1 MAQWPER
8 GPVLIAP
15 SILSAEFAR
24 LGQQVREAESAGA
37 DVIHIDVM
45 DGHFVPNIPIGPWV
59 VRALRP
65 ITRLPLDVHLMIE
78 QPERFLDAFAAAGA
92 DSITVHVETCPH
104 LYRTLQQIREL
115 GCRAAVTLNP
125 ATPLVMIEPVLEEV
139 DMVLVMSVNP
149 GFGGQ
154 KLIPAMLDKVRTLR
168 ALIDGRGLDCLIEID
183 GGGNR
188 ATVGD
193 IVRAGTDVL
202 VMGSAIFGAK
212 EGIAKAIAYYRG
224 VIQENRPA

>member
-24 LGQQVREAESAGA
+24 LGQQVREAEAAGA
-37 DVIHIDVM
+37 DLIHIDVM
-45 DGHFVPNIPIGPWV
+45 DGHFVPNITIGPLV

-78 QPERFLDAFAAAGA
+78 QPERYLDAFVAAGA

-154 KLIPAMLDKVRTLR
+154 KLIPSTLDKVRTLR

-183 GGGNR
+183 GGANR
-188 ATVGD
+188 AIVGD

-212 EGIAKAIAYYRG
+212 EGIAKAISYYRG
-224 VIQENRPA
+224 VIQGNRPA